1 MIARS
6 RRDEPLPCDLADAAR
21 FVEEASRL
29 AFAQRQL
36 RSRRR
41 LALLIAF
48 YARSR
53 CRMSN
58 VHLLAAHAI
67 TLGRFCGVSASFDA
81 IGDELMPV
89 DDDGAPRSSAW
100 AAYVEA
106 GAAERPVDLRDE
118 LWLAAHVEDNERLRA
133 LSLDVAFAE
142 EAERHPD
149 EPIWALLRQ
158 HMDVTVGARLVDR
171 SALAGLVAHETVLA
185 DGLRSALGRL
195 VRTGWLLIARYV
207 VEAAR
212 AVVTPARE
220 PERGL
225 ASYRRAA
232 LGLALYFVTA
242 WGAAR
247 VVRRGLRQRQRGRD
261 GVGDSWPLLDD
272 VLGARAGEV
281 HPMIRDFYANPAR
294 FSVKAALELHT
305 LPARLWSRV
314 ATLLVGQGL
323 YEADAG
329 EVDARFRV
337 FRRADGSMHFVREL
351 YCRGALRVFD
361 SDFVVR
367 EAKLYEVFV
376 DMGVSVEMDVKPL
389 PGGALSIRGVNVYR
403 RGLRLPPV
411 WLKVEFQSRVDVL
424 PDGVEELRIDGH
436 LLMQPDGP
444 VGRFL
449 AYKVLRRPEELG
461 CIHYRARRVAE

>member
-1 MIARS
+1 MAPPVLLS
-6 RRDEPLPCDLADAAR
+6 DAPLPCDLADASR
-21 FVEEASRL
+21 FVAADASP
-29 AFAQRQL
+29 AFARRQL

-41 LALLIAF
+41 LHLLITF
-48 YARSR
+48 YRSAG
-53 CRMSN
+53 CRMAN

-67 TLGRFCGVSASFDA
+67 TLGRFCGVSATFDA

-89 DDDGAPRSSAW
+89 DDDGAPSTAAW
-100 AAYVEA
+100 AAYAEA
-106 GAAERPVDLRDE
+106 AAAGRPVDVRDE
-118 LWLAAHVEDNERLRA
+118 LWLTAHVEDAERLREKG
-133 LSLDVAFAE
+133 LDAAFAV
-142 EAERHPD
+142 EAELHLD

-171 SALAGLVAHETVLA
+171 SALVGLVAPETVLA
-185 DGLRSALGRL
+185 DGLSAAVRRL
-195 VRTGWLLIARYV
+195 VRTGWQLIARYV
-207 VEAAR
+207 GEAAR
-212 AVVTPARE
+212 ALITPARA
-220 PERGL
+220 PARGL

-232 LGLALYFVTA
+232 LGLAFYFITA

-261 GVGDSWPLLDD
+261 GVGDTWPLLDE
-272 VLGARAGEV
+272 VLGAQAGEV

-367 EAKLYEVFV
+367 EATLYEVFV
-376 DMGVSVEMDVKPL
+376 DMGISVEMRVTPL

-403 RGLRLPPV
+403 RGLRLPQA
-411 WLKVEFQSRVDVL
+411 WLKVEFLSRVEVL
-424 PDGVEELRIDGH
+424 SDGAEELHIDGH
-436 LLMQPDGP
+436 LLMEPEGA

-449 AYKVLRRPEELG
+449 AYKVLRRPKELG
-461 CIHYRARRVAE
+461 CIHYRARRA

>member
-1 MIARS
+1 
-6 RRDEPLPCDLADAAR
+6 
-21 FVEEASRL
+21 V
-29 AFAQRQL
+29 
-36 RSRRR
+36 
-41 LALLIAF
+41 
-48 YARSR
+48 
-53 CRMSN
+53 
-58 VHLLAAHAI
+58 
-67 TLGRFCGVSASFDA
+67 
-81 IGDELMPV
+81 
-89 DDDGAPRSSAW
+89 
-100 AAYVEA
+100 
-106 GAAERPVDLRDE
+106 RDE
-118 LWLAAHVEDNERLRA
+118 LWLAAHVEDNERLRSKA
-133 LSLDVAFAE
+133 LDAEFAA

-185 DGLRSALGRL
+185 DGLTAALRRL
-195 VRTGWLLIARYV
+195 VRTGWLLMARYV
-207 VEAAR
+207 AEAAR
-212 AVVTPARE
+212 AVVLPARE

-232 LGLALYFVTA
+232 LGLAFYFITA

-261 GVGDSWPLLDD
+261 GTGDTWPLLDE
-272 VLGARAGEV
+272 VLGERASEV
-281 HPMIRDFYANPAR
+281 HPMIRDFYENPAR

-367 EAKLYEVFV
+367 DAKLYEVFV
-376 DMGVSVEMDVKPL
+376 DMGVSVEMDVQPL
-389 PGGALSIRGVNVYR
+389 PGRGLMIRGVNVFR

-411 WLKVEFQSRVDVL
+411 WLKVEFESRVEAL
-424 PDGVEELRIDGH
+424 PDGTEELHIDGH
-436 LLMQPDGP
+436 LRMKPDGAF
-444 VGRFL
+444 GRFF
-449 AYKVLRRPEELG
+449 AYNVLRRPEELG
-461 CIHYRARRVAE
+461 CIHYRARRGADSM